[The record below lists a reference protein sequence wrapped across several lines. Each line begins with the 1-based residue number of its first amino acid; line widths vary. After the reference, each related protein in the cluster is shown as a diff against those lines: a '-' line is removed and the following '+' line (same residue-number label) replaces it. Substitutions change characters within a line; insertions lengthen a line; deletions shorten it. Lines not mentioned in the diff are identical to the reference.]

1 MKRKVLKGIAKAIA
15 VVVAL
20 GGIAVIVLYYICPEL
35 KKRDWEDDECFDYED
50 EEIAND
56 FDCSCC
62 KS

>member
-1 MKRKVLKGIAKAIA
+1 MKRKVLKGIAKSIAI
-15 VVVAL
+15 VVAI
-20 GGIAVIVLYYICPEL
+20 GGIALIVLYYIAPEL
-35 KKRDWEDDECFDYED
+35 EERDWGDDENFDYED